1 MDLGRVAKR
10 VNVVGLGKYQ
20 PFSRRCVQVPW
31 YVSLKL
37 TQGPAQAERRKHWG
51 QGVALPAAGGVPI
64 VCDQGTEE
72 HANRLGKE
80 HSVSEIKQFISNN
93 RAALSEQL

>member
-1 MDLGRVAKR
+1 M
-10 VNVVGLGKYQ
+10 
-20 PFSRRCVQVPW
+20 
-31 YVSLKL
+31 
-37 TQGPAQAERRKHWG
+37 
-51 QGVALPAAGGVPI
+51 ALPAAGGVPI